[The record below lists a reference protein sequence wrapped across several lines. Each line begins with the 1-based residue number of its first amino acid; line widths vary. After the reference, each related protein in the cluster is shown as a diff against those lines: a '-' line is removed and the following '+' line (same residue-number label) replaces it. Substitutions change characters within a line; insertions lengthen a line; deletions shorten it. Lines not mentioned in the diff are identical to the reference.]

1 MPQDPHS
8 ADRDNAPQP
17 PGEAKRAAGAERYP
31 PVDRTDSIKGG
42 EGRSFDPKDRMTTT
56 SRLGTRTSPVQAGIR
71 RKASAN
77 PAHPNSGPV

>member
-42 EGRSFDPKDRMTTT
+42 EGRSFDPKDRHGAAPDDDDIEARDTHFT
-56 SRLGTRTSPVQAGIR
+56 GPGGD
-71 RKASAN
+71 
-77 PAHPNSGPV
+77 PAEGKR